1 MSPLQTLS
9 DKSPVYSISALYK
22 KKQTNKQTTITTTAI
37 TTTTGVSSVW
47 GMWRGEMLRGM
58 GKSEQGE
65 SNALSRLLMWL

>member
-9 DKSPVYSISALYK
+9 DKSPVYSIGALYK
-22 KKQTNKQTTITTTAI
+22 KKNKQTTITTTAI
-37 TTTTGVSSVW
+37 TTTTGVSSAW

>member
-9 DKSPVYSISALYK
+9 DKSPLYSIGALYK
-22 KKQTNKQTTITTTAI
+22 KKTNKQTTTTTTAI
-37 TTTTGVSSVW
+37 TTTTGVSSAW

-65 SNALSRLLMWL
+65 SNALSRLLMRL